1 MTLLCKYHTATF
13 AKLEYR
19 KWSHSHTHTHSHTH
33 SIFLYLALNRLEV
46 STIAGTMIPTI
57 PVSLAD
63 EIGTAAS
70 SIHIIVF
77 KRCSE

>member
-19 KWSHSHTHTHSHTH
+19 KWSHSHSHTH
-33 SIFLYLALNRLEV
+33 SIFLYLALNRLDV
-46 STIAGTMIPTI
+46 STVAGTMIPTI

>member
-1 MTLLCKYHTATF
+1 MMLLCKYHTATF
-13 AKLEYR
+13 AKPGYR
-19 KWSHSHTHTHSHTH
+19 KRSHTRNSPTQ
-33 SIFLYLALNRLEV
+33 SIFLYLASNRLKV
-46 STIAGTMIPTI
+46 PTVARTMIPTI

-70 SIHIIVF
+70 SVHIIVL